1 MSLAVIHKRSR
12 WANGVFS
19 ACSYVTVLTVVDY
32 FFRSANPRA
41 GSTLTALDPRPFAP
55 LSALGR
61 GLTVPTATR
70 RGRGAAR
77 RPHVRVDVCKKAVR
91 VEGIYHT
98 PPDTARSHARR
109 RRRATYTRS
118 DRDRRAPVSLAGRA
132 PPRDGSPRWG
142 MRWGVLGGGAPD
154 PAARRGLGRALARV
168 FLHLSRLLG
177 RTDCRSLVRVV
188 HVRRV
193 VRIA

>member
-41 GSTLTALDPRPFAP
+41 GSTLTALDRYSTVCAAR
-55 LSALGR
+55 SALGR

-109 RRRATYTRS
+109 RRRATSTRGDS
-118 DRDRRAPVSLAGRA
+118 TDARRFRWPGALRRATGPRAGACAGGSWGAGRRT
-132 PPRDGSPRWG
+132 P
-142 MRWGVLGGGAPD
+142 
-154 PAARRGLGRALARV
+154 RRGAGWAALWRGFSYILAA
-168 FLHLSRLLG
+168 S
-177 RTDCRSLVRVV
+177 
-188 HVRRV
+188 
-193 VRIA
+193 